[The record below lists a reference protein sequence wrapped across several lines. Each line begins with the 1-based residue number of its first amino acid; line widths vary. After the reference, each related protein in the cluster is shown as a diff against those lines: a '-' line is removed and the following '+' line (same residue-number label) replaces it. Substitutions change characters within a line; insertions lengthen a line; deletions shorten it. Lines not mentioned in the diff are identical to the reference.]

1 MFKTDLEQFIMKQ
14 MKEMM
19 GNPED
24 WLAMFNAL
32 NNLRVINKYHAGV
45 LMENLEYFTPFL
57 KQMVDN
63 LRSNLSKNSLM
74 FCTEFFNNKEP
85 LQTEQY

>member
-1 MFKTDLEQFIMKQ
+1 MKQ

-32 NNLRVINKYHAGV
+32 NNLRVINKYHSGV

-74 FCTEFFNNKEP
+74 FCTEFFNNKES
-85 LQTEQY
+85 LQTEKY

>member
-1 MFKTDLEQFIMKQ
+1 MKQ

-32 NNLRVINKYHAGV
+32 NNLRVINKYHSGV
-45 LMENLEYFTPFL
+45 RMENLEYFTPFL
-57 KQMVDN
+57 KQLFDN
-63 LRSNLSKNSLM
+63 LRFNLSKNSLV
-74 FCTEFFNNKEP
+74 F
-85 LQTEQY
+85 